1 MNGNRRALTL
11 SVFLT
16 YKCNVLPKALRRPPG
31 GVVTILQFQGICW
44 SQEPVAAAGPSRLT

>member
-31 GVVTILQFQGICW
+31 GVVTILQFQGI
-44 SQEPVAAAGPSRLT
+44 AGPRNQWRQLGLLD